1 MHEEYEKSILT
12 VIQLLVNE
20 GYTPQEI
27 CNILKFNDLE
37 ILEVELRQKNRKS
50 GFMSTQFSLVI

>member
-1 MHEEYEKSILT
+1 MQKEYKKSIIT

-27 CNILKFNDLE
+27 CNILKFNDLG
-37 ILEVELRQKNRKS
+37 ILEVELKQKNKKKE
-50 GFMSTQFSLVI
+50 FMSTKLSLVF